1 MSCARTG
8 RVSTSPATSFLPP
21 SRELRTSTTRSSG
34 KTSTLTPI
42 RILRPVAEAPRERG
56 LIDTSVVI
64 GIDEVDPARLPAEI
78 SISSLTLAELT
89 AGPHA
94 VADEMERAR
103 RQHRLQRFETGVEA
117 VPFDSACARAY
128 GPVYVAVVS
137 MGRKARGSRAVDL
150 MIAATA
156 LAYDLPL
163 YTLNAKDLH
172 GLEDLIEIVDAG
184 A

>member
-1 MSCARTG
+1 
-8 RVSTSPATSFLPP
+8 
-21 SRELRTSTTRSSG
+21 
-34 KTSTLTPI
+34 
-42 RILRPVAEAPRERG
+42 
-56 LIDTSVVI
+56 VVI

-128 GPVYVAVVS
+128 GPVYVAVAT
-137 MGRKARGSRAVDL
+137 GRKARGARAVDL

-156 LAYDLPL
+156 LAYDFPL
-163 YTLNAKDLH
+163 YTLNAKDLR
-172 GLEDLIEIVDAG
+172 GLEDLIEIVDVA